1 MKNIISLFVL
11 LSLSFNLTYAQNK
24 NAISSYSKY
33 SYYNKSSYFKIVEDL
48 IKGELKKGMKLSN
61 TEKAVITKF
70 RDGKR
75 QPSSKIKHLIS
86 ALGKHKCV
94 SISKTASLKAWP
106 AKSSIGKFYE
116 FECNSTTAKKLG
128 PAIKDNKKV
137 TKTGT
142 VITKPGTVS
151 TKPSNK
157 KGKMKLDLDKKD
169 KKKPIDN
176 KLSKNKKE
184 IQSKNP
190 KKLNPKT
197 K

>member
-33 SYYNKSSYFKIVEDL
+33 IYYNKSSYFKIVEDL

-61 TEKAVITKF
+61 AEKAVLTKF

-128 PAIKDNKKV
+128 PAKKDNNKM
-137 TKTGT
+137 
-142 VITKPGTVS
+142 TKPGYVVTKPS
-151 TKPSNK
+151 TKPGKGNVK
-157 KGKMKLDLDKKD
+157 DDKLTKGK
-169 KKKPIDN
+169 
-176 KLSKNKKE
+176 KNNN
-184 IQSKNP
+184 SKNP
-190 KKLNPKT
+190 QKLGPKT